1 MTTLLGRR
9 AKAVLPFDLGSGF
22 TLDVMTID
30 PDKAVEL
37 LDTTIG
43 NRSLNSGHVKNIAMA
58 MKQGRYRDH
67 IYDPLRITSD
77 GYLADGHHRL
87 HALIDSGTTHEM
99 MVITGY
105 SYDDYLW
112 MDQNVKRNTTHTF
125 QVLGLSQPRE
135 RASVA
140 NLIERM
146 LNSDTGAEAASA
158 LRKKA
163 SPPNADAAHINSVFR
178 ETTMHAK
185 IAYYKKH
192 VAREFSLNCA
202 PIVSSMLLQDAI
214 DPELAE
220 RFWDGLILGTEDAF
234 ATTGDPRGAL
244 NRKLRAEQ
252 GKINDAKAKISS
264 RDTGWDVVDIIVWVH
279 FAFLKFKDGLPLRQV
294 KMSDARYDEV
304 LTYVHNTMR
313 HKWLTRAEDKG
324 YVRSLS

>member
-1 MTTLLGRR
+1 M
-9 AKAVLPFDLGSGF
+9 ALPLDLGNGF
-22 TLDVMTID
+22 TLDFMTVD
-30 PDKAVEL
+30 PDKAIEL
-37 LDTTIG
+37 LGTTIG
-43 NRSLNSGHVKNIAMA
+43 NRSLNRGHVKNIATA
-58 MKQGRYRDH
+58 MRQGRYRDH

-99 MVITGY
+99 MVVTGY
-105 SYDDYLW
+105 TYDDFLW
-112 MDQNVKRNTTHTF
+112 MDQNIKRNTTHTF
-125 QVLGLSQPRE
+125 QVLGLSHPKD
-135 RASVA
+135 RASAV

-146 LNSDTGAEAASA
+146 LDSDSGTQAALA
-158 LRKKA
+158 LRKK
-163 SPPNADAAHINSVFR
+163 STPPNADAVHINSIFR

-202 PIVSSMLLQDAI
+202 PIVFSMLLQDAI
-214 DPELAE
+214 DPELAG

-294 KMSDARYDEV
+294 KMSDAKYDEY
-304 LTYVHNTMR
+304 LSYVHNTMR
-313 HKWLTRAEDKG
+313 HKWLTRAENKG
-324 YVRSLS
+324 YMRSLF